1 MVGDPAAIVIAD
13 TYLKG
18 VRGFDAAKAYAAM
31 RKSATTATSANR
43 LRPCLAEYVRHGYVP
58 SDACRA
64 KGSVSVTQEFAYADQ
79 AVAKLAGALGKADDR
94 ALFARRALSHRNLFD
109 AGTGFL
115 RPRNASGGFATPFDP
130 LCCALGSGKYEGPGY
145 IEGTAWQY
153 LFMVPHDVPGLIDL
167 LGGDAAFVAKLD
179 RAFTNAGGYYT
190 LINQPDMA
198 YPYLY
203 TYAPGQAWRTQ
214 ERVRQDIASNFGP
227 GRSGLPGND
236 DAGQTSSRLVFDM
249 LGFYPAD
256 PLSGEYRIGSPVFAS
271 AKIRLNGA
279 YYRGA
284 EFTVRADGASNS
296 NKYVLSATLNGGS
309 FGAAH
314 ISHEAVT
321 RGGTLTLR
329 MGASPSGWGG

>member
-1 MVGDPAAIVIAD
+1 
-13 TYLKG
+13 
-18 VRGFDAAKAYAAM
+18 
-31 RKSATTATSANR
+31 
-43 LRPCLAEYVRHGYVP
+43 
-58 SDACRA
+58 
-64 KGSVSVTQEFAYADQ
+64 
-79 AVAKLAGALGKADDR
+79 
-94 ALFARRALSHRNLFD
+94 
-109 AGTGFL
+109 
-115 RPRNASGGFATPFDP
+115 
-130 LCCALGSGKYEGPGY
+130 
-145 IEGTAWQY
+145 
-153 LFMVPHDVPGLIDL
+153 
-167 LGGDAAFVAKLD
+167 
-179 RAFTNAGGYYT
+179 
-190 LINQPDMA
+190 MA

-284 EFTVRADGASNS
+284 EFTVRADGESNS
-296 NKYVLSATLNGGS
+296 NKYVQSATLNGGS